1 MVDGK
6 WKRAADYWRFTIFHV
21 PFAIQEMRFSA
32 VLLEPALENVPDDGD
47 LALDGQRGIRVGLRL
62 SESAVTP
69 KLDGLDLPDE
79 VRQRIYYGSV
89 AGDAR
94 GCHRPA
100 GHGHGFH
107 GYRGSPRSAPDRTAG
122 LPAAAVGLPSRAQRG
137 REARCCRVEP
147 C

>member
-1 MVDGK
+1 
-6 WKRAADYWRFTIFHV
+6 
-21 PFAIQEMRFSA
+21 
-32 VLLEPALENVPDDGD
+32 
-47 LALDGQRGIRVGLRL
+47 
-62 SESAVTP
+62 
-69 KLDGLDLPDE
+69 

>member
-1 MVDGK
+1 M
-6 WKRAADYWRFTIFHV
+6 
-21 PFAIQEMRFSA
+21 SA
-32 VLLEPALENVPDDGD
+32 F
-47 LALDGQRGIRVGLRL
+47 RR

-69 KLDGLDLPDE
+69 KLYGLDLPDV

-107 GYRGSPRSAPDRTAG
+107 GCHGSPRSAPDRNGG
-122 LPAAAVGLPSRAQRG
+122 LPAAAFGPPARSAAGRPGVAVLTPLNRG
-137 REARCCRVEP
+137 ESDRVE
-147 C
+147 CCTVLHRGLSTGCTMV